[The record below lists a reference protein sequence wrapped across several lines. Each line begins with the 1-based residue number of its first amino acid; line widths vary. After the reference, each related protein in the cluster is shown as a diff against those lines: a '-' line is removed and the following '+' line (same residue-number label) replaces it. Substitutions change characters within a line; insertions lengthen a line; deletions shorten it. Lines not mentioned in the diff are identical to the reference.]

1 MVRSNRTRLAQ
12 HQPPSLPRR
21 RRVIGA
27 STLLAIISA
36 LTIPTAAVSEIR
48 AAIDMTASAPATR
61 PVPVTSSE
69 LVATE
74 LVKVAGQSDAKT
86 RREAAT
92 TILRTRT
99 AEAVKSLATLLVTE
113 NNNAAKLAVC
123 EAVALVQPQSP
134 EFVPGLQQLLAS
146 EDTDLRKAAA
156 AALETYKDPKV
167 VAHLDAYRREQQW
180 SLTREHLKKLMDAL
194 YEETADETKRIAWLS
209 EWLKSELAVE
219 RFKALD
225 IIHEALRRK
234 GTKPTAEVLET
245 VRGMC
250 RDSDESVRQKVVMVL
265 RDLGLLE
272 DVPLVRAMLRQEE
285 APAVREEIFKALGK
299 LADPDSIDDCIA
311 GLHDS
316 SEYVAAAAADALGR
330 LCEKGKG
337 KASLKLS
344 AVVEAIGDRIRQPI
358 TVSQLRVDLFEAMSD
373 IADPKFGS
381 VLVDSIQ
388 PANPEPAIRQAAVR
402 GLGRI
407 GDRAYLKL
415 IVDTLGNDSNA
426 GVREVAAEA
435 LGALGEQPAQL
446 EILRG
451 RMDLKNEPSAAVQSR
466 AWEAY
471 QQVFKRLQP
480 VDQEAALASW
490 SGADAKD
497 LGRRVEL
504 LTKLETQ
511 SGTRATDARRLAQ
524 VRDQLG
530 DALFAS
536 NQIEEAAA
544 AWTRATV
551 VLPAE
556 QLADHS
562 RIVAK
567 MMDGCLKNAT
577 PDPVITLAGK
587 AKIPEIRKLIA
598 GRLLEYLQELA
609 RTDRQAAGLLLDKLS
624 QAVPD
629 RFGPE
634 WSARFEAFRLAPT
647 GGTPSGARTGNPS
660 TSKPATPK
668 PR

>member
-1 MVRSNRTRLAQ
+1 M
-12 HQPPSLPRR
+12 
-21 RRVIGA
+21 
-27 STLLAIISA
+27 
-36 LTIPTAAVSEIR
+36 
-48 AAIDMTASAPATR
+48 
-61 PVPVTSSE
+61 TSSE

-74 LVKVAGQSDAKT
+74 LVKVAGQSDPKT

-92 TILRTRT
+92 TILRTQT
-99 AEAVKSLATLLVTE
+99 AEAVKSLATLLATE
-113 NNNAAKLAVC
+113 NNSAAKLAVC
-123 EAVALVQPQSP
+123 EAVALVKPQAP
-134 EFVPGLQQLLAS
+134 EFVAPLQQLLGN
-146 EDTDLRKAAA
+146 EDADLRKAAA
-156 AALETYKDPKV
+156 AALESYKDPKV
-167 VAHLDAYRREQQW
+167 LAHLEAYRREQQW
-180 SLTREHLKKLMDAL
+180 SRTQEHLKRLMDAL
-194 YEETADETKRIAWLS
+194 YEETTDETKRVTWLR
-209 EWLKSELAVE
+209 EWLKSELALE

-234 GTKPTAEVLET
+234 GTKPTAEVLEV

-250 RDSDESVRQKVVMVL
+250 RDSDEAVRQKVVMVL

-272 DVPLVRAMLRQEE
+272 DVPLVRAMLKHEE
-285 APAVREEIFKALGK
+285 APAVREEIYKALGK

-311 GLHDS
+311 GLDDP

-337 KASLKLS
+337 RASLKLS
-344 AVVEAIGDRIRQPI
+344 AVVEAIGSRIRRPI
-358 TVSQLRVDLFEAMSD
+358 TASQLRVDLFEAMSD
-373 IADPKFGS
+373 IADPKFG
-381 VLVDSIQ
+381 LLMVDRLQ
-388 PANPEPAIRQAAVR
+388 PADSEPAIRQAAIR

-407 GDRAYLKL
+407 GDRAYMRL
-415 IVDTLGNDSNA
+415 IVDTLGSDPNA

-435 LGALGEQPAQL
+435 LGALGDQVSL
-446 EILRG
+446 LDILRG

-471 QQVFKRLQP
+471 QQVFLRLP
-480 VDQEAALASW
+480 AADQEAALASW
-490 SGADAKD
+490 AGTDAKE

-504 LTKLETQ
+504 LTKLEMQ
-511 SGTRATDARRLAQ
+511 VGTRAADARRLAQ

-530 DALFAS
+530 DALYAG

-567 MMDGCLKNAT
+567 MMDSCLKSAL

-587 AKIPEIRKLIA
+587 AKIPEIRNLIA
-598 GRLLEYLQELA
+598 GHLLGYLQELG
-609 RTDRQAAGLLLDKLS
+609 RSDRRAAGALLDKLL

-634 WSARFEAFRLAPT
+634 WSARFEALRLALPDD
-647 GGTPSGARTGNPS
+647 TPSSSRLPS
-660 TSKPATPK
+660 ASRPVVVAP
-668 PR
+668 P

>member
-12 HQPPSLPRR
+12 HQPPSFPRR
-21 RRVIGA
+21 RRAA
-27 STLLAIISA
+27 SASILLTLISA
-36 LTIPTAAVSEIR
+36 AATLAGTDR
-48 AAIDMTASAPATR
+48 CAAIDVTASAPATR

-74 LVKVAGQSDAKT
+74 LVRVAGQSDAKT

-99 AEAVKSLATLLVTE
+99 AEGVKSLATLLATE
-113 NNNAAKLAVC
+113 NNSAAKLAVC
-123 EAVALVQPQSP
+123 EAVVLVKPQAP
-134 EFVPGLQQLLAS
+134 EFVPALQQLLGS
-146 EDTDLRKAAA
+146 EDVDLRKAAA
-156 AALETYKDPKV
+156 AALETYTDPKV
-167 VAHLDAYRREQQW
+167 IAHLDAYRREQQW
-180 SLTREHLKKLMDAL
+180 SLTQAHLKKLMDAL
-194 YEETADETKRIAWLS
+194 YEETTDETKRIAWLG
-209 EWLKSELAVE
+209 EWLKSELAIE

-234 GTKPTAEVLET
+234 GTKPTAEVLE
-245 VRGMC
+245 VIRGMG
-250 RDSDESVRQKVVMVL
+250 RDSDEVVRQKVVMVL

-272 DVPLVRAMLRQEE
+272 DVPLIRAMLRQED
-285 APAVREEIFKALGK
+285 APAVREEIYKALGK
-299 LADPDSIDDCIA
+299 LADPDSIDDCVA
-311 GLHDS
+311 GLHDT

-330 LCEKGKG
+330 LCERGKG
-337 KASLKLS
+337 RASLKLS
-344 AVVEAIGDRIRQPI
+344 TVVEAIGARIRQPI
-358 TVSQLRVDLFEAMSD
+358 AAPQLRVDLFEAMSD

-381 VLVDSIQ
+381 ILVDSLQ
-388 PANPEPAIRQAAVR
+388 PADPEAAIRQAAVR

-407 GDRAYLKL
+407 GDRAYLRL
-415 IVDTLGNDSNA
+415 IIDTLGTDTNA

-435 LGALGEQPAQL
+435 LGALGDQPNL
-446 EILRG
+446 LDILRS
-451 RMDLKNEPSAAVQSR
+451 RMDLKNESSAAVQSR
-466 AWEAY
+466 AWQAY
-471 QQVFKRLQP
+471 QQVFQRLQP
-480 VDQEAALASW
+480 ADQEVALASW
-490 SGADAKD
+490 SGTDAKE

-511 SGTRATDARRLAQ
+511 TGTRAADARRLAQ

-551 VLPAE
+551 VLPAV

-567 MMDGCLKNAT
+567 MIDGCFKNAA

-587 AKIPEIRKLIA
+587 ARIPEIRRLIA
-598 GRLLEYLQELA
+598 GRLLEYLQQLSRE
-609 RTDRQAAGLLLDKLS
+609 DRQAAAALLDKLT

-629 RFGPE
+629 RFGSE
-634 WSARFEAFRLAPT
+634 WSARFEALRLAPSDGASSGSPS
-647 GGTPSGARTGNPS
+647 GGTSP
-660 TSKPATPK
+660 PATSATPGS
-668 PR
+668 R